1 MLQIPFL
8 VSVRLSLCLSVCVL
22 DDTTYAQSLLLS
34 MLTSAVMV
42 LIDSILDY
50 VDVLFIIECDVVH
63 DVKTQSATVSVLSVI
78 S

>member
-63 DVKTQSATVSVLSVI
+63 DVKTKSATVSVSSVI